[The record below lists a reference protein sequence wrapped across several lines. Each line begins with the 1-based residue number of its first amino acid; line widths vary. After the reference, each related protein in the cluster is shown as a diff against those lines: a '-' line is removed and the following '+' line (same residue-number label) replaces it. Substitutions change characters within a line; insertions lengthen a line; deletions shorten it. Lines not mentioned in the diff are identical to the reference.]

1 LKQLGL
7 VKNETHEDIEKS
19 RCTVRGHIAQGR
31 NVQGRII
38 LVPPKHVP
46 MHLEI
51 IYLLISWTHMARRG
65 ILYVLPGDDGG
76 ALAVIHQFRV
86 RIRPLP

>member
-1 LKQLGL
+1 
-7 VKNETHEDIEKS
+7 
-19 RCTVRGHIAQGR
+19 
-31 NVQGRII
+31 
-38 LVPPKHVP
+38 